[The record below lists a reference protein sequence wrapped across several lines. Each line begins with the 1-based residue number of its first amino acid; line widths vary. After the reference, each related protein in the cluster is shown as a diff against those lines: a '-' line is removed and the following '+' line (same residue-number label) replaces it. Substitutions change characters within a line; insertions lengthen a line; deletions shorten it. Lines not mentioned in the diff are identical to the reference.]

1 MKVNANLKAG
11 LVIGLAVSSLLLG
24 GFGFYGV
31 IHSPLFTVRV
41 VEVSDLSEN
50 SPVDAQ
56 TITDLAAVP
65 IDSTNLFSL
74 KLEAIER
81 RILMHPWIRGV
92 TISKHFPQTVSITVV
107 FRDPKA
113 LLQRVDGSL
122 VYVDSDGKT
131 FGKIS
136 MMSQPD
142 LPIISGT
149 SVESETDSA
158 HQIAQ
163 ALKILDAW
171 NDTNLAGI
179 SQVASLHF
187 DSERGIRALVTY
199 PLARSQNLGRVMVDL
214 GQYIDADQDALLGR
228 LRHVFTYLTDNA
240 ISAKEVWADLGK
252 KIVVKIAR
260 SS

>member
-1 MKVNANLKAG
+1 MKVNATLKTS
-11 LVIGLAVSSLLLG
+11 LVIGLATASLILG
-24 GFGFYGV
+24 GLGVVGV

-56 TITDLAAVP
+56 AITDLASVP
-65 IDSTNLFSL
+65 IDTTNLFSL
-74 KLEAIER
+74 RLEPIER

-92 TISKHFPQTVSITVV
+92 SISKRFPQTVSISVV

-122 VYVDSDGKT
+122 IYVDSDGKT

-142 LPIISGT
+142 LPVISGT
-149 SVESETDSA
+149 SPESETESV

-171 NDTNLAGI
+171 NQAKLGTI

-187 DSERGIRALVTY
+187 DAERGIRVLVTY

-214 GQYIDADQDALLGR
+214 GQDFDADQDALLAR
-228 LRHVFTYLTDNA
+228 LRGVFTYLTDNA